1 MRGSRHGRPLAAL
14 LVCGAVLSACRGDG
28 GPSRPGSRI
37 AEAGPKPR
45 PPAVGSPDME
55 AGPASV
61 WAAAVLGAADALF
74 ATSVHEER
82 GFGAREVHDSG
93 CSGLGCS
100 RSDRGA
106 IGIASAAGLAGAGV
120 VGRAGG
126 IDMVSASDLD
136 AASWGGWMRH
146 AGFGVLLER
155 EGMGADLRER
165 RYGLAAGD
173 LSTVSE
179 GVPVRGT
186 WRGRMTGV
194 AAGGDFGDSRLQGAA
209 ELTYVSTGA
218 VGNDAEDGDIVG
230 RIDAAFTGIV
240 SVETDTSFPDAGFED
255 VPVSLRDVVKLTRD
269 ETPDDPL
276 VTARMAFDAGVA
288 GNRIRGGF
296 FGPARDEV
304 AGVFEQNG
312 ILGAFGAVS
321 GSGSNAP
328 GPGTAAPA
336 GRVRVIDGDT
346 VDIDGVRWRLHGIDA
361 PESGQSC
368 RAWGRTWDCG
378 TAATEALMSRAAGMS
393 CSGSETDQYGRSI
406 GVCSSGGIDLN
417 AWLVANGLA
426 LAYRQYS
433 EDYTDEE
440 DEARANRRG
449 MHRGEHVAPWNWRR
463 GEQLG
468 GSDSFASSAPPA
480 FDAGALAERLARGDG
495 SGFRGSLLEDS
506 VFGLADGTTAVSFG
520 AWPETNPGGTGGAVW
535 RGSMVGA
542 EGARRIEG
550 DAEIA
555 IDDLAAPDVDIAL
568 TGMTATGGAAV
579 ADMRWEDISVAQGA
593 FRTSGT
599 NGSIEGRFY
608 GAGHGEAGG
617 VFERNGIAGAFGA
630 TRE

>member
-1 MRGSRHGRPLAAL
+1 MRGSGHGRSLAAL
-14 LVCGAVLSACRGDG
+14 LVCGAVLSACGGDG

-37 AEAGPKPR
+37 GEAGPEPR

-55 AGPASV
+55 AAPASV

-74 ATSVHEER
+74 ATGVHEES
-82 GFGAREVHDSG
+82 GFGAREVHDTA
-93 CSGLGCS
+93 CSGLACS
-100 RSDRGA
+100 GSGSGSV
-106 IGIASAAGLAGAGV
+106 GIANAGGLAGAGV
-120 VGRAGG
+120 VGREGA
-126 IDMVSASDLD
+126 IDLVWASDLD
-136 AASWGGWMRH
+136 AESWGGWMRH

-155 EGMGADLRER
+155 EGMGADFRER
-165 RYGLAAGD
+165 RYGLALGD

-194 AAGGDFGDSRLQGAA
+194 AAGGDFRDSRLQGDA

-218 VGNDAEDGDIVG
+218 VGKASDDGDVVG
-230 RIDAAFTGIV
+230 LIDAAFTGIV
-240 SVETDTSFPDAGFED
+240 SVATDTSFPDAGFED
-255 VPVSLRDVVKLTRD
+255 VPVSLRDVLKLTRD

-276 VTARMAFDAGVA
+276 VTAMMAFDAGVA

-296 FGPARDEV
+296 FGPERAEV

-321 GSGSNAP
+321 GSISP
-328 GPGTAAPA
+328 GPETAAPA

-346 VDIDGVRWRLHGIDA
+346 VAIDGVRWRLHGIDA

-378 TAATEALMSRAAGMS
+378 TAATEALVSRAAGMS

-417 AWLVANGLA
+417 GWLVANGLA
-426 LAYRQYS
+426 LAYRQFAD
-433 EDYTDEE
+433 DYTDEE

-463 GEQLG
+463 GERLG
-468 GSDSFASSAPPA
+468 GSDSFTSSAPPA
-480 FDAGALAERLARGDG
+480 FDVGALAERLARGDL
-495 SGFRGSLLEDS
+495 SGYRGSLLEDS
-506 VFGLADGTTAVSFG
+506 VFGLAHGTTAVSFG
-520 AWPETNPGGTGGAVW
+520 AWPETNPGGIGGAVW

-542 EGARRIEG
+542 DGARRIEG

-555 IDDLAAPDVDIAL
+555 IDDLEAPDVDIAL

-593 FRTSGT
+593 FRTSGM

-608 GAGHGEAGG
+608 GASHGEAGG